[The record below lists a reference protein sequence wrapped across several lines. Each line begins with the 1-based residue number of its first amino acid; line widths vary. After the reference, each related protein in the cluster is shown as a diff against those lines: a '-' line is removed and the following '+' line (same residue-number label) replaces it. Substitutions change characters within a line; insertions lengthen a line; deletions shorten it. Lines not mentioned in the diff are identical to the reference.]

1 MQAFGYISAIG
12 KVYSSTESVSN
23 LKNFSLNNVNT
34 FISKF
39 KDTQL
44 LGAKSLDY
52 ADFFLRNKLNK
63 K

>member
-1 MQAFGYISAIG
+1 MAIG

-23 LKNFSLNNVNT
+23 LKNFSFNIVNT

-52 ADFFLRNKLNK
+52 ADFFF
-63 K
+63 